1 MNITEIKMNV
11 IEIKTQDL
19 KNEISLYQT
28 INRKDPIVLMNKDTY
43 NFLTDRDI
51 LDFIIQPDE
60 EEIPLLCSCHLAI
73 ASWLSFG
80 EVLMR

>member
-1 MNITEIKMNV
+1 MNITEMKMDI

-19 KNEISLYQT
+19 KSQISLYQT
-28 INRKDPIVLMNKDTY
+28 CNRQDPIVLMNKDTY
-43 NFLTDRDI
+43 NFLRDRDM
-51 LDFIIQPDE
+51 LDFIFMPDE
-60 EEIPLLCSCHLAI
+60 EENPMLCNCRLAI